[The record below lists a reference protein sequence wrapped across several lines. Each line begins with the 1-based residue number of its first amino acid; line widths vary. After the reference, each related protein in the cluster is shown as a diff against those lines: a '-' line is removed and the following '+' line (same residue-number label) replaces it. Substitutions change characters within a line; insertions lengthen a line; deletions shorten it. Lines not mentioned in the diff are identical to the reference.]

1 MIKSNKKLASAALAG
16 LFATTV
22 LVAGNSFAAEEAKSS
37 CKGKEKTEKAGCKGV
52 EAKEKH
58 SCKGK
63 SSCKGTDEAKEKH
76 ACKGKNSCKGQGSDG
91 KNACKGK
98 GSCKTESKE

>member
-1 MIKSNKKLASAALAG
+1 MKSNKLASAALAG

-22 LVAGNSFAAEEAKSS
+22 LVASNSFADDAAKSG
-37 CKGKEKTEKAGCKGV
+37 CHGKDGKKIEKANCKTADG
-52 EAKEKH
+52 
-58 SCKGK
+58 
-63 SSCKGTDEAKEKH
+63 KEKH

-98 GSCKTESKE
+98 GSCKTNAAE